1 MINLNLNLAL
11 KTTKKISKLWDC
23 KSKTILVGAVLIVS
37 WRSCLGIAFKLKKYI
52 NKIKLYFNEKCYIMI
67 KDYLLLDK
75 YPYIENKIK

>member
-1 MINLNLNLAL
+1 MINIVN
-11 KTTKKISKLWDC
+11 KLWNW

-37 WRSCLGIAFKLKKYI
+37 WRACLRTVFKFKKYI
-52 NKIKLYFNEKCYIMI
+52 NKIKLYFNKKCYIMI